1 MEGQNGDH
9 EEGLASLEGQAASP
23 SRLLAE
29 VTTLWKSKGNLPG
42 RGGHIQNHGTEQ
54 PQVLGNS
61 QLQETVAHR
70 RCPRVRQEC

>member
-1 MEGQNGDH
+1 METMRR
-9 EEGLASLEGQAASP
+9 GLASLEGQAASP

-29 VTTLWKSKGNLPG
+29 ITTLWKSRGNLPG

-61 QLQETVAHR
+61 QTKPLGTISCR
-70 RCPRVRQEC
+70 RQWLTEDVLGS